1 MSDNQT
7 YYYMRLKENFFDSDE
22 LIVLESME
30 NGYVYSN
37 ILLKMYLRS
46 LKRNGRLMLNDAIP
60 YNSEILAKVTRH
72 DKYMVEAAL
81 KLFENLGLIEILDSG
96 SMYMLHIQNYIGK
109 SSTEADRQRE
119 YQRKID
125 TEKSNK
131 KSNKKSTPEIEI
143 EKEIEKEKIQCINYQ
158 QIADMYND
166 TCVSFPRLTK
176 LSDARKKAIKAR
188 FNTYSL
194 EDFQKLF
201 EMAEGSSFLKG
212 QNSRNWSAN
221 FDWMMKDANFAK
233 ILDGNYQDRNNTAGE
248 EKENKYKNW
257 VSPYKEA
264 LKDYKTRLD
273 DPFQ

>member
-131 KSNKKSTPEIEI
+131 KSNKKSTPEIE
-143 EKEIEKEKIQCINYQ
+143 KEIEKEKIQCINYQ

-257 VSPYKEA
+257 VSPYEEA
-264 LKDYKTRLD
+264 LKDYKTRPD